1 MSTMLARAV
10 RIACAIRPHRLREP
24 FATSVPWG
32 GTFYS
37 NGWNSLFHGLEQRLS
52 LRLSK
57 PLLRAFGAFER
68 I

>member
-24 FATSVPWG
+24 FATSVP
-32 GTFYS
+32 FYS